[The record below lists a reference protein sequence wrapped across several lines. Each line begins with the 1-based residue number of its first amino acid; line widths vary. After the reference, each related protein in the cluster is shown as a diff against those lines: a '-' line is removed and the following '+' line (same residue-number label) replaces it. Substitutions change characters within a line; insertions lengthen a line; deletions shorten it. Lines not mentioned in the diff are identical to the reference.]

1 MKCHQCQKPVF
12 YDLEDVVACLD
23 CYYKIVQI
31 NNIRFLQAAAM
42 ANQALDDM
50 DTIPSHAGMF
60 KETDRLSVQLERVC
74 CTLSF
79 SEFFRTQ
86 CGIFSEKHL
95 QILKY
100 DYFSVVS

>member
-1 MKCHQCQKPVF
+1 MKKFIFSGTIKANYALLAKAGSAFLLLGQKNRAA
-12 YDLEDVVACLD
+12 E
-23 CYYKIVQI
+23 I
-31 NNIRFLQAAAM
+31 LQFSAA
-42 ANQALDDM
+42 

-86 CGIFSEKHL
+86 CGIFPEKHL

-100 DYFSVVS
+100 YYFSVIS